1 LGGATKEG
9 AEMTTIYTNEMAARY
24 RTIKRAA
31 ESVREKKIKA
41 LAERRKQTEED
52 AELERILKEYNLC
65 D

>member
-1 LGGATKEG
+1 
-9 AEMTTIYTNEMAARY
+9 MTTIYTNEMAQRY
-24 RTIKRAA
+24 RAIKRAA

-52 AELERILKEYNLC
+52 AELERILREYNLC

>member
-1 LGGATKEG
+1 
-9 AEMTTIYTNEMAARY
+9 MTTIYTNEMAARY

-31 ESVREKKIKA
+31 ESVREKKIKS
-41 LAERRKQTEED
+41 LAERRKQTEEE